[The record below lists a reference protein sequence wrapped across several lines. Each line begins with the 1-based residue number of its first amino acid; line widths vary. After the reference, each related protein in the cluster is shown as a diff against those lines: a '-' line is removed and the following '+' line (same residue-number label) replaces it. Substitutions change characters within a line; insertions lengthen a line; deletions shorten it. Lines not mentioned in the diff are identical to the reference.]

1 MRTLRNVTCVHRYSS
16 RTTRVSTTRLFPN
29 FCRLIRYYI
38 NTIYIYIYIIYYR
51 YYCYYLIEEYS
62 VASLHHHARP
72 SDTPRARTEP
82 TKVRVPTLVCHITC
96 FLCLFS
102 VCERVFICSFFL
114 HAFSHRVSLY
124 IR

>member
-1 MRTLRNVTCVHRYSS
+1 M
-16 RTTRVSTTRLFPN
+16 
-29 FCRLIRYYI
+29 
-38 NTIYIYIYIIYYR
+38 YIIYYR

-102 VCERVFICSFFL
+102 VCERVFCPFFL

-124 IR
+124 DAFVDIVVHIRSLVAPSALCINRNDRLPRKRLGTKDSKFYSICFV